1 MENPSALVVPS
12 GITRINPFPSAIT
25 LLPSQLGAAAP
36 AIKSYNFDGTSHLSS
51 TYDPSTIGTGDIS
64 VSMWVKVPYLPGTTE
79 YIWCLGNDD
88 LSDTLALRIISD
100 KIQLFG
106 QVGATGG
113 VSLTAA
119 NILLNDFWQHVVITR
134 TGTTVELFVNG
145 TSQGSSINA
154 EWAADL
160 SGGET
165 WFAYQ
170 GGAASFTGDIAN
182 IEIRSEVLTD
192 SEIYNKFRS
201 YTDYTTGTAQDVPI
215 TNNGATASNSVIPLA
230 WSNNHGFY
238 FDGVNDQ
245 ISLGS
250 LSSLNSISQF
260 SISFWF
266 KASPDN
272 SSGQIFGAWGAVANN
287 NIGVSPNYD
296 LDIFYFIVRNGSGT
310 ASLQVSSMSTYAPA
324 NTWNHVVVTFDGG
337 DREIYINGVS
347 RASDTG
353 VAPSTTSA
361 TCGDTVAWG
370 NREGN
375 FLEGFI
381 DEGYIFD
388 KVLSASEIADLYNAD
403 TPQDISISN
412 QLSYLHEGTGADWSG
427 NNNLA
432 TLQSGATASSDVPV
446 LTIPDWVLEHSL
458 DFSGTS
464 QYGVIKDADALSFG
478 NGSTDS
484 AFSIA
489 AWIKMDDATKFR
501 IVAKQ
506 QSASVIEYIFG
517 VDGLDKLGVNL
528 YDGTDSN
535 RRGIQSSITLTSYE
549 GQWVHVAVTYDGR
562 GGINAQDGMTLYL
575 NGSVLST
582 TDNTGGSY
590 TAMHNT
596 TGNLWIGASEY
607 TPDYANGKIASA
619 GIWSAELDADAMLF
633 LAQNPA
639 HDLNVDSSNYDYSA
653 NIVAAYAIE
662 TGFGPFVIDYSGNG
676 YHATAP
682 SGAAPT
688 WTTDVP
694 S

>member
-1 MENPSALVVPS
+1 MRAL
-12 GITRINPFPSAIT
+12 GIGNRLAVGRAATS
-25 LLPSQLGAAAP
+25 SGAASATS
-36 AIKSYNFDGTSHLSS
+36 IQSYNFDGTSHLTS

-64 VSMWVKVPYLPGTTE
+64 VSMWVKVPYLPGSTE

-113 VSLTAA
+113 VSLSAA
-119 NILLNDFWQHVVITR
+119 NTLLNDFWQHVVITR
-134 TGTTVELFVNG
+134 TGTTVELFING
-145 TSQGSSINA
+145 TSQGLSINA

-182 IEIRSEVLTD
+182 IEIRSGIPSD
-192 SEIYNKFRS
+192 SEIYNNFRS
-201 YTDYTTGTAQDVPI
+201 NTAYTTGTKQSVPI

-230 WSNNHGFY
+230 WSNSHGFY

-260 SISFWF
+260 SISVWF

-272 SSGQIFGAWGAVANN
+272 SLGQIFGAWGAVANN
-287 NIGVSPNYD
+287 NIGIAPNYD
-296 LDIFYFIVRNGSGT
+296 LDIFYFVVRSGSGT
-310 ASLQVSSMSTYAPA
+310 ASLQVNSMSTYAPA

-432 TLQSGATASSDVPV
+432 TLQSGATATSDVPV
-446 LTIPDWVLEHSL
+446 LTIPDWVNEHSL
-458 DFSGTS
+458 DFNGTD
-464 QYGVIKDADALSFG
+464 QYAVIKDANALSFG
-478 NGSTDS
+478 NASTDS
-484 AFSIA
+484 AFSVA
-489 AWIKMDDATKFR
+489 AWVYMDDATKFR
-501 IVAKQ
+501 
-506 QSASVIEYIFG
+506 VISKTTQTGTSGMEWAFTS
-517 VDGLDKLGVNL
+517 DGLDRLAFNL
-528 YDGTDSN
+528 YDGLHYYHRIGVFTSA
-535 RRGIQSSITLTSYE
+535 ITAHE
-549 GQWVHVAVTYDGR
+549 GAWIHILATYDGTSSSS
-562 GGINAQDGMTLYL
+562 GISLYL
-575 NGSVLST
+575 NGVLQSVSA
-582 TDNTGGSY
+582 NNQGVY
-590 TAMHNT
+590 TAMHNYPIDVV
-596 TGNLWIGASEY
+596 LGADFQGA
-607 TPDYANGKIASA
+607 TPSYGNGKIASS
-619 GIWSAELDADAMLF
+619 GIWSAELDADAALF
-633 LAQNPA
+633 LAQNPD
-639 HDLNVDSSNYDYSA
+639 HDLNTDSGNYDYSA
-653 NIVAAYAIE
+653 NIVAAHAIE

-676 YHATAP
+676 HHATLP
-682 SGAAPT
+682 NGAAPT